1 MAPVCSVK
9 HEPGRPLRAR
19 VEDRVW
25 ESEEEKRVRNCLG
38 VDGKPTRETQ
48 DYGLWQSDSLRSEN
62 MNLK

>member
-1 MAPVCSVK
+1 M
-9 HEPGRPLRAR
+9 
-19 VEDRVW
+19 W

-62 MNLK
+62 MNLKFGDVAQLLGCGH

>member
-1 MAPVCSVK
+1 M
-9 HEPGRPLRAR
+9 
-19 VEDRVW
+19 W